1 MQSYGQNTE
10 KDIRSPGDSGSCE
23 SPDRDAW
30 NHIYVLYKGNK
41 GSQPLGY
48 VSGLQIVIH
57 QQLTL

>member
-57 QQLTL
+57 Q